1 MEKIKKDF
9 LIYTA
14 FLLSRGI
21 IVAGKVLEAYSE
33 GDVIISREDLHRI
46 KQIVASDTNFAEA
59 GENFVKYL
67 KHLMANET
75 DHLKRHDLKLMYD
88 LISNL
93 KSNVNFSP
101 ISMN

>member
-21 IVAGKVLEAYSE
+21 VVAAKILEAYSD
-33 GDVIISREDLHRI
+33 GDVIISRDDMRRVKE
-46 KQIVASDTNFAEA
+46 IVATDNNFAEA

-75 DHLKRHDLKLMYD
+75 DHLKRHDLKLLYD
-88 LISNL
+88 VISNL